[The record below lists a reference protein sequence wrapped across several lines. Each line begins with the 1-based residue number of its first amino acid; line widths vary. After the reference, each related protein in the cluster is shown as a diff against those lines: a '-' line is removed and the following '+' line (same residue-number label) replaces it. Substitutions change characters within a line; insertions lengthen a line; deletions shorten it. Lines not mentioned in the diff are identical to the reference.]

1 MQHVLVVD
9 DDHSARSLI
18 SDYLVQQAFRVT
30 AVSSGDELQSVISM
44 DIVDAFVIDVS
55 LEGEDA
61 LEIVQQLVSLSTA
74 PVIITSAD
82 RIEEA
87 DKVLGF
93 ELGASDYITK
103 PFGLREFLARL
114 KAAMR
119 VRPAHEAGRERRT
132 YMFGDWTLS
141 MRERALIRPD
151 VGETKLTAAE
161 FNLLVAFLNAPKQ
174 VLSRERLLAASRV
187 HSEEVFD
194 RSIDALI
201 LRLRRKLETEP
212 SKPSLIKTARGSGY
226 ILDCSVT
233 VDERPR
239 LKR

>member
-1 MQHVLVVD
+1 MQHVLVLD
-9 DDHSARSLI
+9 SDHSARSLI
-18 SDYLVQQAFRVT
+18 RDYLVQQAFRVT
-30 AVSSGDELQSVISM
+30 AVGSSNELQDVISTE
-44 DIVDAFVIDVS
+44 IVDAFVVDLS
-55 LEGEDA
+55 REGEHV
-61 LEIVQQLVSLSTA
+61 LEIVRQLASRSAA

-82 RIEEA
+82 RVEEA

-119 VRPAHEAGRERRT
+119 VRPAPEAGRERRT
-132 YMFGDWTLS
+132 YMFGGWMLS
-141 MRERALIRPD
+141 MRQRTLTQSEA
-151 VGETKLTAAE
+151 GETKLTAAE

-194 RSIDALI
+194 RSIDALV
-201 LRLRRKLETEP
+201 LRLRRKLEMDP
-212 SKPSLIKTARGSGY
+212 SKPGLIKTARGIGY
-226 ILDCSVT
+226 VLDCGVT
-233 VDERPR
+233 VDERPGS
-239 LKR
+239 KR

>member
-1 MQHVLVVD
+1 MQHVLVAD
-9 DDHSARSLI
+9 SDHSARSLI
-18 SDYLVQQAFRVT
+18 RDFLMQQSFRVT
-30 AVSSGDELQSVISM
+30 AVSAGDELQNALSRDVI
-44 DIVDAFVIDVS
+44 DAFVVD
-55 LEGEDA
+55 LNLKGEDA
-61 LEIVQQLVSLSTA
+61 LEIVQQLATLSAA

-82 RIEEA
+82 RTEEA

-119 VRPAHEAGRERRT
+119 VRSAPDAGQERRT
-132 YMFGDWTLS
+132 YMFGDWMLS
-141 MRERALIRPD
+141 MRQRILTRPG
-151 VGETKLTAAE
+151 VGETQLTAAE

-194 RSIDALI
+194 RSIDALV

-212 SKPSLIKTARGSGY
+212 SKPSLIKTARGAGY
-226 ILDCSVT
+226 ILDCNVM
-233 VDERPR
+233 VDEGLR

>member
-1 MQHVLVVD
+1 MQHVLVAD
-9 DDHSARSLI
+9 DDHAARSLI
-18 SDYLVQQAFRVT
+18 SDFLAQQAFRVT
-30 AVSSGDELQSVISM
+30 AVSSSEELQNMLSM
-44 DIVDAFVIDVS
+44 EMADAFVID
-55 LEGEDA
+55 LNLKGEDA
-61 LEIVQQLVSLSTA
+61 LEIVQRLAALSTA

-87 DKVLGF
+87 DKVLGL

-119 VRPAHEAGRERRT
+119 GRLVPEAGRERRA

-141 MRERALIRPD
+141 MRQRTLTRPD
-151 VGETKLTAAE
+151 LGETKLTATE

-194 RSIDALI
+194 RSIDALV
-201 LRLRRKLETEP
+201 LRLRRKLETDP
-212 SKPSLIKTARGSGY
+212 SNPSLIRTARGTGY
-226 ILDCSVT
+226 ILDCNVT

-239 LKR
+239 LRR

>member
-1 MQHVLVVD
+1 MQHVLVAD
-9 DDHSARSLI
+9 NDHSARSLI
-18 SDYLVQQAFRVT
+18 RDFLMQQSFRVT
-30 AVSSGDELQSVISM
+30 AVSGRDELQSALSRDVI
-44 DIVDAFVIDVS
+44 DAFVID
-55 LEGEDA
+55 LNLKGEDA
-61 LEIVQQLVSLSTA
+61 LEIVQQLATLSAA

-82 RIEEA
+82 RTEEA

-119 VRPAHEAGRERRT
+119 VRSAPDAGRERRT
-132 YMFGDWTLS
+132 YMFGDWMLS
-141 MRERALIRPD
+141 MRQRILTRPG
-151 VGETKLTAAE
+151 VGETQLTAAE

-194 RSIDALI
+194 RSIDALV

-212 SKPSLIKTARGSGY
+212 SKPSLIKTARGAGY
-226 ILDCSVT
+226 ILDCSVM
-233 VDERPR
+233 VDEGLR

>member
-1 MQHVLVVD
+1 MQHILVVD

-18 SDYLVQQAFRVT
+18 SDFLMQQAFRVT
-30 AVSSGDELQSVISM
+30 AISSGDELRNMLSTNM
-44 DIVDAFVIDVS
+44 VDAFVID
-55 LEGEDA
+55 LNLKGEEA
-61 LEIVQQLVSLSTA
+61 LKIVQQLATLSTA
-74 PVIITSAD
+74 PIIITSAD
-82 RIEEA
+82 RVEET

-93 ELGASDYITK
+93 ELGASDYIVK

-119 VRPAHEAGRERRT
+119 VRPAPEAGRERRT
-132 YMFGDWTLS
+132 YMFGDWTLA
-141 MRERALIRPD
+141 MRQRALTRPEF
-151 VGETKLTAAE
+151 GETKLTAAE

-174 VLSRERLLAASRV
+174 VLSREKLLAASRV

-194 RSIDALI
+194 RSIDALV

-212 SKPSLIKTARGSGY
+212 SNPRLIRTARGTGY
-226 ILDCSVT
+226 IMDCSVT

-239 LKR
+239 LK